1 MKISAAF
8 IVYNGANY
16 MRTQLDSILA
26 QRHKVDEIIV
36 VEDASL
42 DNTKEI
48 LAEYVNKYPSL
59 FSIYYNTENC
69 GSYRS
74 IDKAIKACTGDLILL
89 ADHDDFWENNK
100 VERILKYFEENPNM
114 EGLMTNGFLIDAEG
128 EINTNYFL
136 WDSMSF
142 PFKNVTNNNE
152 LKKYINTV
160 ENCATGAT
168 MAIKNHLPILKNDF
182 PFIKNMVHDRWL
194 AINLAEKNT
203 LGILDEKLIRY
214 RLHPT
219 QETGGRKTEIEEF
232 VELNKDIFIENADVD
247 NFIYLRYILNKIEW
261 NLYIQKEINKLQ
273 NLAFD
278 NQKYIDILNNKYKI
292 YLEYGFKKWP
302 ILSSLRKIKK
312 ILIPTVASL

>member
-1 MKISAAF
+1 MKISVAF

-26 QRHKVDEIIV
+26 QTHKVDEIIV

-48 LAEYVNKYPSL
+48 LDEYVNKYPSL
-59 FSIYYNTENC
+59 FSIQYNSANC
-69 GSYRS
+69 GSYMS

-89 ADHDDFWENNK
+89 ADHDDYWESNK
-100 VERILKYFEENPNM
+100 VERILKYFKENPNM
-114 EGLMTNGFLIDAEG
+114 EGLMTNGFLIDADG
-128 EINTNYFL
+128 KIDKKYFL

-142 PFKNVTNNNE
+142 PYKNVINNE
-152 LKKYINTV
+152 EQKKYINTV

-168 MAIKNHLPILKNDF
+168 MAIKNHLPILKKDF

-214 RLHPT
+214 RLHPN
-219 QETGGRKTEIEEF
+219 QETGGRKKEIDEY
-232 VELNKDIFIENADVD
+232 VKINNDIFLESLDVKS
-247 NFIYLRYILNKIEW
+247 FKSLRYILNKIEW
-261 NLYIQKEINKLQ
+261 NLYIQNEINKIP
-273 NLAFD
+273 NLDFN
-278 NQKYIDILNNKYKI
+278 NQKYIDILKNKHAKFLNIGYQ
-292 YLEYGFKKWP
+292 KWP

-312 ILIPTVASL
+312 LFSPTVASQ

>member
-1 MKISAAF
+1 MKISVAF
-8 IVYNGANY
+8 IVYNGVNY
-16 MRTQLDSILA
+16 MNTQLDSILA
-26 QRHKVDEIIV
+26 QTRKVDEIVV

-48 LAEYVNKYPSL
+48 LQEYENKYPLL
-59 FSIYYNTENC
+59 FSIHYNSENY
-69 GSYRS
+69 GSYKS
-74 IDKAIKACTGDLILL
+74 IDKAIKACTGDIIILS
-89 ADHDDFWENNK
+89 DHDDFWESNK
-100 VERILKYFEENPNM
+100 VESILKYFKENPKM

-142 PFKNVTNNNE
+142 PYKNITNNEE

-168 MAIKNHLPILKNDF
+168 MAIRNNLPILNGGF

-214 RLHPT
+214 RLHPG
-219 QETGGRKTEIEEF
+219 QETGGRKKEIDEYIKI
-232 VELNKDIFIENADVD
+232 NNDIFLENTDIGS
-247 NFIYLRYILNKIEW
+247 FKFLRYIINKIEW
-261 NLYIQKEINKLQ
+261 NLYIQNEIKKIP
-273 NLAFD
+273 NLGFD
-278 NQKYIDILNNKYKI
+278 NQKYIDILKNKHAIFIKI
-292 YLEYGFKKWP
+292 GFKKWP
-302 ILSSLRKIKK
+302 ILSSIRKVKK
-312 ILIPTVASL
+312 ILIPTIASQ

>member
-1 MKISAAF
+1 MKISVAF

-16 MRTQLDSILA
+16 MRIQLDSILA
-26 QRHKVDEIIV
+26 QTRKVDEIII
-36 VEDASL
+36 VEDASS

-59 FSIYYNTENC
+59 FFIYYNAENC

-74 IDKAIKACTGDLILL
+74 IYKAIKACNGDLIFL
-89 ADHDDFWENNK
+89 ADHDDFWESNK
-100 VERILKYFEENPNM
+100 VACIMKYFEENPNM
-114 EGLMTNGFLIDAEG
+114 EGLMTNGYLMDAEG
-128 EINTNYFL
+128 KINENYFL

-142 PFKNVTNNNE
+142 PQRNVISNDE
-152 LKKYINTV
+152 IKKYINTV

-168 MAIKNHLPILKNDF
+168 MAIKNNLPILKNDF

-194 AINLAEKNT
+194 AINLAENNT

-219 QETGGRKTEIEEF
+219 QETGGRKNEIIKYIR
-232 VELNKDIFIENADVD
+232 LNKDIFLENENVES
-247 NFIYLRYILNKIEW
+247 FKFLRYILNKIEW
-261 NLYIQKEINKLQ
+261 NLYIQNEIKKIP

-278 NQKYIDILNNKYKI
+278 NQKYIDILKNKHI
-292 YLEYGFKKWP
+292 SFINIGFQKWP
-302 ILSSLRKIKK
+302 ILSSIRKIKK
-312 ILIPTVASL
+312 ILMPTAVSQ

>member
-1 MKISAAF
+1 MKISVAF
-8 IVYNGANY
+8 IVYNGTNY

-26 QRHKVDEIIV
+26 QTHKVDEIIV

-48 LAEYVNKYPSL
+48 LTEYVNKHPSL
-59 FSIYYNTENC
+59 FSMYYNSRNC
-69 GSYRS
+69 GSYKS

-89 ADHDDFWENNK
+89 ADHDDFWESNK

-128 EINTNYFL
+128 KVGIKYSL

-142 PFKNVTNNNE
+142 PYKNIANSHE

-168 MAIKNHLPILKNDF
+168 MAIKNHLPILKKDF
-182 PFIKNMVHDRWL
+182 PLIKNMIHDRWL

-219 QETGGRKTEIEEF
+219 QETGGRKKEIDDYIKINNNIFLEDT
-232 VELNKDIFIENADVD
+232 DIASFK
-247 NFIYLRYILNKIEW
+247 FLRYILNKIEW
-261 NLYIQKEINKLQ
+261 NLYIQNEIKKISSLG
-273 NLAFD
+273 FD
-278 NQKYIDILNNKYKI
+278 NQKYIDVLKNKHAKFMKI
-292 YLEYGFKKWP
+292 GFQKWP

-312 ILIPTVASL
+312 IFIPTAASQ

>member
-1 MKISAAF
+1 MKISVAF

-26 QRHKVDEIIV
+26 QNHKVDEIIV

-42 DNTKEI
+42 DHTKEI
-48 LAEYVNKYPSL
+48 LAEYVNKHPSL
-59 FSIYYNTENC
+59 FSIYYNSVNY
-69 GSYRS
+69 GSYKS
-74 IDKAIKACTGDLILL
+74 IDKALKACTGDIIILS
-89 ADHDDFWENNK
+89 DHDDFWESNK
-100 VERILKYFEENPNM
+100 VENILKYFKENPNM

-168 MAIKNHLPILKNDF
+168 MAIKNHLPILKKDF
-182 PFIKNMVHDRWL
+182 PLIKNMVHDRWL
-194 AINLAEKNT
+194 AINLAENNT

-214 RLHPT
+214 RLHPS
-219 QETGGRKTEIEEF
+219 QETGGRKKQIDEYIKI
-232 VELNKDIFIENADVD
+232 NNDIFLENEDVES
-247 NFIYLRYILNKIEW
+247 FKVLRYILNKIEW
-261 NLYIQKEINKLQ
+261 NLYIQNEIKKISD
-273 NLAFD
+273 LAFD
-278 NQKYIDILNNKYKI
+278 NQKYIDILKNKHIKFI
-292 YLEYGFKKWP
+292 NIGFHKWP
-302 ILSSLRKIKK
+302 ILSSIRKIKK
-312 ILIPTVASL
+312 ILMPTAVSQ

>member
-1 MKISAAF
+1 MKISVAF

-16 MRTQLDSILA
+16 MRNQLDSILA

-59 FSIYYNTENC
+59 FSIYYNTENS

-89 ADHDDFWENNK
+89 ADHDDFWESKK
-100 VERILKYFEENPNM
+100 VERILKYFEENPTK
-114 EGLMTNGFLIDAEG
+114 EGLMTNGFLINSEG
-128 EINTNYFL
+128 KINKKYSL

-142 PFKNVTNNNE
+142 PYKNITNSE
-152 LKKYINTV
+152 KLKTYINTV

-168 MAIKNHLPILKNDF
+168 MAFKNNLSFLQKPFPI
-182 PFIKNMVHDRWL
+182 IKNMVHDRWL

-219 QETGGRKTEIEEF
+219 QETGGRKTEIEEY
-232 VELNKDIFIENADVD
+232 VKLNKDIFIENADVD

-261 NLYIQKEINKLQ
+261 NLYIQKEINKIP
-273 NLAFD
+273 NLDFD
-278 NQKYIDILNNKYKI
+278 NQKYIAILKNKHKI
-292 YLEYGFKKWP
+292 YLEYGFQKWP
-302 ILSSLRKIKK
+302 ILSCLRKIKK
-312 ILIPTVASL
+312 TLIPTVA

>member
-1 MKISAAF
+1 MKISVAF

-26 QRHKVDEIIV
+26 QTRKVDEIVV

-48 LAEYVNKYPSL
+48 LQEYVNKYPSL
-59 FSIYYNTENC
+59 FSIHYNSENY

-74 IDKAIKACTGDLILL
+74 INMAIKACTGDIIILS
-89 ADHDDFWENNK
+89 DHDDFWESNK
-100 VERILKYFEENPNM
+100 VENIVKYFKENPNM

-168 MAIKNHLPILKNDF
+168 MAIKNHLPILKKDF
-182 PFIKNMVHDRWL
+182 PLIKNMVHDRWL
-194 AINLAEKNT
+194 AINLAENNS

-214 RLHPT
+214 RLHST
-219 QETGGRKTEIEEF
+219 QETGGRKNEIIQYIK
-232 VELNKDIFIENADVD
+232 LNKDIFLENENVES
-247 NFIYLRYILNKIEW
+247 FKFLRYILNKIEW
-261 NLYIQKEINKLQ
+261 NLYIQNE
-273 NLAFD
+273 
-278 NQKYIDILNNKYKI
+278 
-292 YLEYGFKKWP
+292 
-302 ILSSLRKIKK
+302 IKK
-312 ILIPTVASL
+312 IPNLSFNNGIYIEILKKKHVKFIKYGIKKYPFLTILRVIKKMIFPTTSQ